1 MELHEIREKLKEMYG
16 GENKPITDGHYDQ
29 SLAVKCINGT
39 FVGRKTENITV
50 FRGIPYVG
58 KQPVGELRWKA
69 PVDVV
74 PNDGIYYQ
82 DEDCLYLNVFKAASK
97 QEQSQAC
104 LNSAEREQARLEG
117 KSDEASAKKPVMVWI
132 HGGAFESGGT
142 IDPMFDCIN
151 FVKENPD
158 VVVVTIAYR
167 LAFMG
172 FLHLSHSCIC
182 PTCRTARITLT
193 RRTWDSWIRSRR

>member
-16 GENKPITDGHYDQ
+16 GENKPITDGHYDE

-74 PNDGIYYQ
+74 PNDGVYEAYY
-82 DEDCLYLNVFKAASK
+82 NAK
-97 QEQSQAC
+97 
-104 LNSAEREQARLEG
+104 SAYG
-117 KSDEASAKKPVMVWI
+117 NP
-132 HGGAFESGGT
+132 GFEVGSPIT
-142 IDPMFDCIN
+142 SPSPTHN
-151 FVKENPD
+151 WR
-158 VVVVTIAYR
+158 YR
-167 LAFMG
+167 L
-172 FLHLSHSCIC
+172 
-182 PTCRTARITLT
+182 
-193 RRTWDSWIRSRR
+193 SRHPANAGPSTS